1 MPSFSIHKLQ
11 PANAHLT
18 EQLRAYAYDVIGC
31 CQVVHRDMGPFLN
44 EYMYQEALAIAFH
57 EANILQWGPQ
67 RKPNEVFAMGRA
79 GSSEYSLPKRNFGT
93 CIEDRSREFHG
104 QPIKHKHFV
113 DFLVRDDKKSG
124 LPKIFNFWEEEEARP
139 LHLLQRNLI
148 MDRRFRREQR
158 QQLWNYMRL
167 TSTRIGILYN
177 FAPVKDECERYYLDA
192 TTGMMYAF

>member
-11 PANAHLT
+11 SANAHLT

-31 CQVVHRDMGPFLN
+31 CHVVHRDMGPFLN

-57 EANILQWGPQ
+57 EASISA
-67 RKPNEVFAMGRA
+67 R
-79 GSSEYSLPKRNFGT
+79 SSANSFGT
-93 CIEDRSREFHG
+93 
-104 QPIKHKHFV
+104 
-113 DFLVRDDKKSG
+113 
-124 LPKIFNFWEEEEARP
+124 
-139 LHLLQRNLI
+139 
-148 MDRRFRREQR
+148 
-158 QQLWNYMRL
+158 YMRL

>member
-1 MPSFSIHKLQ
+1 MTNYSIHKLQ

-18 EQLRAYAYDVIGC
+18 EQLRAYAYDVIGA

-44 EYMYQEALAIAFH
+44 EYM
-57 EANILQWGPQ
+57 
-67 RKPNEVFAMGRA
+67 
-79 GSSEYSLPKRNFGT
+79 
-93 CIEDRSREFHG
+93 
-104 QPIKHKHFV
+104 HFV
-113 DFLVRDDKKSG
+113 DFLVRNDKKTG